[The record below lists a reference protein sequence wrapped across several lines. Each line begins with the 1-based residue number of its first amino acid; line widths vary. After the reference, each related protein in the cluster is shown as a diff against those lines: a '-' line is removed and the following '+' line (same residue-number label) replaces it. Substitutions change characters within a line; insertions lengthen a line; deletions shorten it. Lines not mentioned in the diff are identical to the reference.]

1 MGALGNGDGDGA
13 YCLFGEENGALGEGG
28 GSALADVVCAGD
40 ALDEGGGGEGARL
53 GGELVGGVEGQG
65 QGAAAAEGEEP
76 LLIPLYVDGG
86 RGGDGGGVDAR
97 GCLRY
102 GGLDGLLRGVSAAA
116 DAKAQAAGDQTE
128 GAGEGAAASAVGD
141 PDA

>member
-40 ALDEGGGGEGARL
+40 ALDEGGGGEGTRL

-65 QGAAAAEGEEP
+65 QGAAAA
-76 LLIPLYVDGG
+76 LLFRRTFPSAE
-86 RGGDGGGVDAR
+86 R
-97 GCLRY
+97 CLS
-102 GGLDGLLRGVSAAA
+102 SAAA
-116 DAKAQAAGDQTE
+116 TWPWTRPSRQNSWG
-128 GAGEGAAASAVGD
+128 
-141 PDA
+141 PRR